1 MEKRKILIDTD
12 PGIDDGCALFSAL
25 AYDKFDILGIMC
37 VAGNKS
43 LEVVVPNALRIVDFY
58 HSDVPVLKGAHN
70 CLSKLDCIAE
80 KDEVGIDFH
89 GKDGMGESGLDYTER
104 CLKDTYSIDF
114 MLDQIKKY
122 PNEIELIT
130 LGPLTNIALAVQ
142 KDLETMK
149 QLKSITVMGG
159 SLYLKGN
166 TTEFAEYNI
175 WFDAPAA
182 NIVFDALADDVKI
195 TMVGQDCNCPIVL
208 NHHLFDLLSYEGGR
222 RGQVLEKMTRTLQK
236 SCFYGDGVLGLIIHD
251 LSAML
256 SLINPDIITKQET
269 INIQIQTDKEHFGQT
284 KPCDEGKPV
293 QVILEFDRTKL
304 IRTFLELMLPDK
316 NNIIDQYLPKL

>member
-25 AYDKFDILGIMC
+25 AYENFDILGIMC

-269 INIQIQTDKEHFGQT
+269 INIQIQTDEEHFGQT

>member
-89 GKDGMGESGLDYTER
+89 GKDGMGESGLEYTER

-269 INIQIQTDKEHFGQT
+269 IKVQIQLDEEHLGQT

>member
-25 AYDKFDILGIMC
+25 AYDEFDILGIMC

-43 LEVVVPNALRIVDFY
+43 LDVVVPNALRIVDFY
-58 HSDVPVLKGAHN
+58 NKNIPVLKGAHN
-70 CLSKLDCIAE
+70 CLSKLDCVVE

-89 GKDGMGESGLDYTER
+89 GKDGMGESGLEYSER
-104 CLKDTYSIDF
+104 CLKDTYAIDF
-114 MLDQIKKY
+114 MLDQIQKY

-130 LGPLTNIALAVQ
+130 LGPLTNIALACQ

-149 QLKSITVMGG
+149 KLKSITVMGG
-159 SLYLKGN
+159 SLYLEGN
-166 TTEFAEYNI
+166 TTKYAEYNI

-182 NIVFDALADDVKI
+182 DIVFNALADDVKI
-195 TMVGQDCNCPIVL
+195 TMVGQDCNCPVIL
-208 NHHLFDLLSYEGGR
+208 THHLFDLLSYEGGK
-222 RGQVLEKMTRTLQK
+222 RGQVLERMTRTLQK

-256 SLINPDIITKQET
+256 SLMNPSIITKQEEVK
-269 INIQIQTDKEHFGQT
+269 IQIQLDEEHFGQT
-284 KPCDEGKPV
+284 KPCEEGKNIH
-293 QVILEFDRTKL
+293 VILEFDRTKL
-304 IRTFLELMLPDK
+304 IKTFLELMLPDK
-316 NNIIDQYLPKL
+316 QEIIDKYLPVL